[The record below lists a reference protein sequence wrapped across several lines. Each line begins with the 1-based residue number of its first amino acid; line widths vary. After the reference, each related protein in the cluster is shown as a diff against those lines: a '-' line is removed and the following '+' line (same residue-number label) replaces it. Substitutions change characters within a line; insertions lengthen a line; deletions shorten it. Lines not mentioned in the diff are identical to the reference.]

1 MPFLAITNNLRILET
16 HFYCDTSTRLK
27 PRMTH
32 KAVGGG
38 GAENYSPSPRW
49 IVNSQASPTWNKLVF
64 CQQMLAMHANIFCY
78 YQDWHEKPDKSLGSR
93 ISSFVDCMKIS
104 WSKGYSIPLPSRAWW
119 ALHTSV
125 TLLTGYL
132 LSEHKYIQFFFQGSV
147 LSF

>member
-1 MPFLAITNNLRILET
+1 MPFLVITNNLRILET
-16 HFYCDTSTRLK
+16 FIVIPSLGLNQS
-27 PRMTH
+27 RMTH

-38 GAENYSPSPRW
+38 VENHSPSPRW

-78 YQDWHEKPDKSLGSR
+78 YQDWHEKPDRSLGSR
-93 ISSFVDCMKIS
+93 LSSFVDCMNIS
-104 WSKGYSIPLPSRAWW
+104 WSKGYWIPLPSRAWW

-125 TLLTGYL
+125 TLLIGYL